1 MANTDA
7 IVKKNSAG
15 ALSAINLRQDSGKGS
30 EEIDGKDNTPSILKI
45 LHQLSPECNA
55 SDAKYVEGSKPGMIY
70 AKGINQLIDGSK
82 GVDVVIAHTHIR
94 FPEWQEMGDTA
105 APPVTTH
112 LTLPKDAVEERGG
125 KYRLD
130 NGNYV
135 EKTAYYYVFVL
146 GEEPR
151 PAVITMRSSNLTPSR
166 ELNNLIRDLRLEDK
180 EGKYRPATYAAVYNL
195 KTVAKSAGSKSWHIY
210 KPSFKRVLDVSKK
223 EDANLYIEA
232 QKLQQ
237 SVSKGAAKPQYE
249 KSEQPSQAKDI
260 V

>member
-94 FPEWQEMGDTA
+94 YPEWQEMGDTA

-195 KTVAKSAGSKSWHIY
+195 KTVEKKAGSKNWHVY

-249 KSEQPSQAKDI
+249 KNEQPSLAKDI

>member
-94 FPEWQEMGDTA
+94 YPEWQEMGDTA
-105 APPVTTH
+105 APPVMTH
-112 LTLPKDAVEERGG
+112 LSIPEDAVEERNG
-125 KYRLD
+125 KFRLS
-130 NGNYV
+130 NGNYL
-135 EKTAYYYVFVL
+135 EKTAYFYVIVL

-151 PAVITMRSSNLTPSR
+151 PAVVTMRSSNLTPAR
-166 ELNNLIRDLRLEDK
+166 ELNQLIKNLRFKDDK
-180 EGKYRPATYAAVYNL
+180 GIYNPAAYATVYNL
-195 KTVAKSAGSKSWHIY
+195 RTVGKTAGSKNWHVF
-210 KPSFKRVLDVSKK
+210 KPSMVRALDVSQKI
-223 EDANLYIEA
+223 DADLYLMA
-232 QKLQQ
+232 QEFQKT
-237 SVSKGAAKPQYE
+237 VSKGAATPEYE
-249 KSEQPSQAKDI
+249 KNDKAKVEDI

>member
-1 MANTDA
+1 
-7 IVKKNSAG
+7 
-15 ALSAINLRQDSGKGS
+15 
-30 EEIDGKDNTPSILKI
+30 
-45 LHQLSPECNA
+45 
-55 SDAKYVEGSKPGMIY
+55 
-70 AKGINQLIDGSK
+70 
-82 GVDVVIAHTHIR
+82 
-94 FPEWQEMGDTA
+94 
-105 APPVTTH
+105 
-112 LTLPKDAVEERGG
+112 
-125 KYRLD
+125 
-130 NGNYV
+130 
-135 EKTAYYYVFVL
+135 
-146 GEEPR
+146 
-151 PAVITMRSSNLTPSR
+151 MRSSNLTPSR